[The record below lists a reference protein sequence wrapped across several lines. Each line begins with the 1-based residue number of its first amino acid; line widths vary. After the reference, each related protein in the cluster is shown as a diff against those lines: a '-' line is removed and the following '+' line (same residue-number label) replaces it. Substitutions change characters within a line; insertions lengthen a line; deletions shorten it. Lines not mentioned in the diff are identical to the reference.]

1 MQVHEFD
8 RYIHVGKY
16 TRVCRI
22 CVGLAW
28 ACLFFNMAD
37 SEWIWEEDGC
47 IEIKT
52 QPVSLTYCS
61 TLNCIVV
68 SSKDRYVDIVDVNS
82 GEVVRRNLLL
92 GG

>member
-1 MQVHEFD
+1 MASCE
-8 RYIHVGKY
+8 
-16 TRVCRI
+16 
-22 CVGLAW
+22 GLVPKA
-28 ACLFFNMAD
+28 NMAD
-37 SEWIWEEDGC
+37 TEWIWEEDGSK
-47 IEIKT
+47 EIKT

-68 SSKDRYVDIVDVNS
+68 SSKDHYVDIVDVNS